1 MHLWLRR
8 EGTQMA
14 QGAHL
19 QPARDT
25 ATTRHLLLCRNKPST
40 HGRHGEDQAGPW
52 RVSAGA
58 LPNQTFIFLPSPCF
72 WTNSESRVDLRCE
85 RRTLLQGKEG
95 WKNQLPGKL
104 LSPW

>member
-1 MHLWLRR
+1 MHLWLQR
-8 EGTQMA
+8 EGTQMVE
-14 QGAHL
+14 GPVSSLPGTH
-19 QPARDT
+19 
-25 ATTRHLLLCRNKPST
+25 ATTGHLLLCRNKPST
-40 HGRHGEDQAGPW
+40 HGRHGEGRAGPW

-72 WTNSESRVDLRCE
+72 WTNSENRVDLRWE

-95 WKNQLPGKL
+95 WENQLPGKL